1 MIRLGLLSAVLAS
14 CGTLTQ
20 PNPPEPSELE
30 NTVQNG
36 DEQIDLLAL
45 PSDGALS
52 ITSATASSSNSST
65 ATPGK
70 AHDNS
75 LSSWW
80 GANGTG
86 SWIRF
91 DLGSEKTIDA
101 VSLAFY
107 RGANRKATF
116 DVELSRD
123 GSNWTKVLSKVT
135 SSGSTNNLE
144 RYNVTDQGAR
154 YIRVTNHGNTESSA
168 IGLTEAVINGTGGS
182 SGGATGSA
190 SVPNSGGRTYYVDCS
205 NGSDSNS
212 GTSTGSAWRS
222 VGKVNNSWL
231 NAGERLL
238 FKRGCSWNGPLNLR
252 WSGTSSAR
260 IIVDAYGSG
269 SLPLIRNGNPGA
281 VIVRGS
287 HKIIAN
293 LRATADKPRSVDSGR
308 CYGPIGWRI
317 GFSFVSGSNNN
328 TLQNAEAYGLTAGV
342 HLEDGANNNKI
353 LRSRFTNNN
362 VMSKN
367 NDDGGDNDS
376 GAWGVLVNG
385 NDNEVAHNYFEG
397 NTACSEDYGV
407 EGASLELYYAKRN
420 YFHHNTSINDTTFT
434 ELGGSSSNRSEYNR
448 FEYNIYAPL
457 NTNGRGEALVI
468 RGWGSS
474 WGANPGTVFNHN
486 TVFNTNVGVFCGE
499 GCGTDILTLRDNII
513 VTRSGATKDTVWTDG
528 PINQSGNVFYQL
540 DGQYKV
546 TINGVKDSSRLGTS
560 VWANPRLDD
569 PWNRDFTLESGAPKS
584 SAGAFP
590 R

>member
-1 MIRLGLLSAVLAS
+1 MSYSTTQSTLKLSLIGLTALLAS
-14 CGTLTQ
+14 CGSTT
-20 PNPPEPSELE
+20 PPAPEVAQTAPL
-30 NTVQNG
+30 
-36 DEQIDLLAL
+36 IALAL
-45 PSDGALS
+45 PADAHPIKGS
-52 ITSATASSSNSST
+52 TASSATSDSNASRYSWDDQLSTWWSASS
-65 ATPGK
+65 
-70 AHDNS
+70 
-75 LSSWW
+75 L
-80 GANGTG
+80 G
-86 SWIRF
+86 SWVRY
-91 DLGSEKTIDA
+91 DLGSEKTIDSI
-101 VSLAFY
+101 SLAFY

-116 DVELSRD
+116 DVELSKD

-135 SSGSTNNLE
+135 SSGSTTNLE
-144 RYNVTDQGAR
+144 RYNVSDQSAR
-154 YIRVTNHGNTESSA
+154 YIRVTNYGNTENSA
-168 IGLTEAVINGTGGS
+168 IAITEAVVHGVGSTSS
-182 SGGATGSA
+182 SGDTTTST
-190 SVPNSGGRTYYVDCS
+190 GRTYYVDCS

-238 FKRGCSWNGPLNLR
+238 LKRGCSWNGPLNLR

-269 SLPLIRNGNPGA
+269 DLPLIRNGNPGA
-281 VIVRGS
+281 VTISGS
-287 HKIIAN
+287 HKTIQN
-293 LRATADKPRSVDSGR
+293 LRATADKPNSVDSGR

-560 VWANPRLDD
+560 VWANPRLSDS
-569 PWNRDFTLESGAPKS
+569 WNRNFTLQS
-584 SAGAFP
+584 SAPMPTAGALP
-590 R
+590 LR